1 MRLIKLVSC
10 LCLLL
15 FSCGKDNEPPVTIDT
30 ISNGALVL
38 CEGLFQQNNSQLSFV
53 SFENNQVENNF
64 FLNRNNRQ
72 LGDTGNDLKRYGDKI
87 YIVVNVSSTIEI
99 LDANSFAS
107 IKQISMMNGATA
119 KQPRSIAFHEG
130 LAYVTCFDGYV
141 DVIDTIS
148 LTINSRIQVGLNPER
163 MAIANNKLY
172 VTNSGGLNTP
182 LMDSTVSIIDL
193 NTQQEI
199 EKITVGMNPGTI
211 KADPYGDIYV
221 VARGNYSNVPSRM
234 KRINSQTD
242 NVEETFGADISGISL
257 FNNDF
262 LITYYDFASAQ
273 NNVGLFNTNTETI
286 ELDEFM
292 PLNEIQTLYG
302 LSYNPVNNK
311 IYISDAMG
319 YTNTG
324 YIREYDA
331 QGNYIQSYHVG
342 LNPSKILFYE

>member
-1 MRLIKLVSC
+1 MRLIKLI
-10 LCLLL
+10 LCLSILL
-15 FSCGKDNEPPVTIDT
+15 CSCGKDNEPPVIIDT

-53 SFENNQVENNF
+53 SFTNNQVENNF

-99 LDANSFAS
+99 LDANSFES
-107 IKQISMMNGATA
+107 IKQISMMNGTTA
-119 KQPRSIAFHEG
+119 KQPRSITFHEG

-148 LTINSRIQVGLNPER
+148 LTINSRIEVGLNPER

-199 EKITVGMNPGTI
+199 ERITVGMNPGTI
-211 KADPYGDIYV
+211 KTDPYGDVYV
-221 VARGNYSNVPSRM
+221 VARGNYGSIPSRM

-242 NVEETFGADISGISL
+242 IVEETFDADISGISN

-273 NNVGLFNTNTETI
+273 NNVGLFNTTNETVEI
-286 ELDEFM
+286 EEFM

-302 LSYNPVNNK
+302 LSYNPMNNK

-324 YIREYDA
+324 YIREYDV
-331 QGNYIQSYHVG
+331 QGNYLQSYHVG

>member
-1 MRLIKLVSC
+1 MRLIN
-10 LCLLL
+10 L
-15 FSCGKDNEPPVTIDT
+15 FSCLSILLYSCGKENDPPIVIES
-30 ISNGALVL
+30 IANGALVL
-38 CEGLFQQNNSQLSFV
+38 CEGLFQQNNSQLSFI
-53 SFENNQVENNF
+53 SFEDNQVENNF

-72 LGDTGNDLKRYGDKI
+72 LGDTGNDIKRYGDKI

-99 LDANSFAS
+99 LDANSFES
-107 IKQISMMNGATA
+107 IKQISMMNGNTA

-148 LTINSRIQVGLNPER
+148 LTINSRIEVGLNPER

-221 VARGNYSNVPSRM
+221 VARGNYSSVPSRM

-242 NVEETFGADISGISL
+242 YVEETFNADISGIST

-262 LITYYDFASAQ
+262 LITYYDFALAQ
-273 NNVGLFNTNTETI
+273 NNVGLFNTTNETI
-286 ELDEFM
+286 EMEQFM
-292 PLNEIQTLYG
+292 PINEIQTLYG
-302 LSYNPVNNK
+302 LSYNPANNR
-311 IYISDAMG
+311 IYVSDAMG

-324 YIREYDA
+324 YIREYDT